1 MALGTTMSWRADTL
15 VAIDLIHTGGPK
27 GTRGR
32 LALID
37 VYPAVRPSKTRG
49 TFAPVPV
56 VSVHTGPAVVTRVR
70 TAVVGILSTNR
81 PLPAFFADTGEGV
94 AIDHAGAS
102 IMTGVRQAA
111 TVSSYITGCSFPATR
126 THALKRIHFI
136 IAGATVITRGF
147 VTLAVTR
154 VAGFPFPPI
163 FAVTVKV
170 IDQVSTCTP
179 IVARVLATVIYVV
192 LTVRA
197 LPAVTTDTLVGVNTV
212 DARATV
218 FTGVALTVVDI
229 FMAVG
234 AGEAFVTVTGEFA
247 ARLALALP
255 MGTTDVGRDIPHPFR
270 RIVGGHGHSAAVNH
284 FTGSGAAVVFQV

>member
-1 MALGTTMSWRADTL
+1 MSWRADTL

-49 TFAPVPV
+49 TFTPIPV
-56 VSVHTGPAVVTRVR
+56 VSIHTGPAVVTRMR
-70 TAVVGILSTNR
+70 TAVVGILSTSS

-111 TVSSYITGCSFPATR
+111 TVPSYITGRSFPATR

-136 IAGATVITRGF
+136 IAGTTVIARGL
-147 VTLAVTR
+147 VTLAVTG
-154 VAGFPFPPI
+154 VARLPFPPI
-163 FAVTVKV
+163 LAVTVKV
-170 IDQVSTCTP
+170 VDQVPARTP
-179 IVARVLATVIYVV
+179 IVTGVLATVIYVV

-197 LPAVTTDTLVGVNTV
+197 LPAVTTDTLVGV
-212 DARATV
+212 DAVYAGAAV
-218 FTGVALTVVDI
+218 VTGVALAVVDI
-229 FMAVG
+229 FVAVG

-247 ARLALALP
+247 SRLALALP
-255 MGTTDVGRDIPHPFR
+255 MGAADVGGDVPHPFR
-270 RIVGGHGHSAAVNH
+270 CVVGGHGHSAAVNH
-284 FTGSGAAVVFQV
+284 FAGGGAAVVFQV